1 MEKEEAECPVE
12 TTLALLGNKWRMLIL
27 RELFTGTKRFVELS
41 RGIPSIS
48 QKVLTQRLRAM
59 EQDNLVHR
67 RLFAEVPPRV
77 EYSLTDVG
85 KSLLPILEAMRKWGE
100 DYQKSRTK

>member
-1 MEKEEAECPVE
+1 MKKEEAECPLE
-12 TTLALLGNKWRMLIL
+12 TTLGVLGNKWKMLIL

-41 RGIPSIS
+41 RGIPDIS

-59 EQDNLVHR
+59 EQDELVR
-67 RLFAEVPPRV
+67 RQLFAEVPPRV

-85 KSLLPILEAMRKWGE
+85 KSLQPILEAMRKWGQA
-100 DYQKSRTK
+100 YQKRRPK

>member
-1 MEKEEAECPVE
+1 MKKEEAECPIE
-12 TTLALLGNKWRMLIL
+12 TTLAVLGNKWKMLIL

-41 RGIPSIS
+41 RGIPGIS

-59 EQDNLVHR
+59 EQDKLVCR
-67 RLFAEVPPRV
+67 QLFAEVPPRV

-85 KSLLPILEAMRKWGE
+85 KSLQPILEAIRKWGE
-100 DYQKSRTK
+100 AYQKSRPK